1 MAAVHLGAR
10 GGLSPTGLGQVG
22 KYLLG
27 SPWGE
32 ANVLGQD
39 CILCMSYGEINRRFG
54 ATGWPKVRSF
64 CSDCYHWVGQ
74 SQLPRLVRTSKTATI
89 DFCGGTSQHFGL
101 FPCSKEIFQNGFFSP
116 PSISVTLLQYGA
128 EHPATPHSQAKIT
141 QSKQHLLDN
150 LLAQNINAIELSPPN
165 N

>member
-1 MAAVHLGAR
+1 MAVVHLGAR

-22 KYLLG
+22 KHLLG

-32 ANVLGQD
+32 ADVLWQD

-64 CSDCYHWVGQ
+64 CSNCYHWVGE
-74 SQLPRLVRTSKTATI
+74 SQPPLLVRTSKTATI

-101 FPCSKEIFQNGFFSP
+101 FPCSKEMFQNGFFPLLLFQSP
-116 PSISVTLLQYGA
+116 CCKTEPSTQ
-128 EHPATPHSQAKIT
+128 PHHTDKP
-141 QSKQHLLDN
+141 K
-150 LLAQNINAIELSPPN
+150 
-165 N
+165 